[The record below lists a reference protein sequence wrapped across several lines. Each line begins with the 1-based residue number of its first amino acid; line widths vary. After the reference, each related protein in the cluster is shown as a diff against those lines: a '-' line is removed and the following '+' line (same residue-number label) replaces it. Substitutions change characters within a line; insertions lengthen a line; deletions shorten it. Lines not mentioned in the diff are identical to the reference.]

1 MRKKLKVL
9 VLFDSAGSPPSDQ
22 NFKEELKGDG
32 WETEVE
38 VINNLKKL
46 NYEVRIL
53 GIYDDVNLIIEEIKE
68 HKPDVVFNL
77 VEVFL
82 GKASFDRNI
91 PSILEMLQIPY
102 TGSGPVGMMLCNN
115 KAISKKILTF
125 HRIKVPRFYVFQRGK
140 RIWQPKKLRFPLI
153 VKPLRE
159 EASTGIVQDSF
170 VENEKE
176 LCERVSFTHQQLK
189 MDAIAE
195 EYIEGRELYVS
206 ILGSKKLM
214 VFPLREIK
222 FTQVN
227 DNEHKIATY
236 KAKWDTEYR
245 KKWGIKNEFTG
256 RLPSGIL
263 EKIEE
268 ICKKAYRVL
277 QLQGYA
283 RFDIKLTPENEIF
296 ILEANANPSL
306 APDDEFAL
314 SAGKAG
320 LSYQQFIQKI
330 LYFAFKR
337 NR

>member
-236 KAKWDTEYR
+236 KAKWDAEYR
-245 KKWGIKNEFTG
+245 KKWGIKNEFAG
-256 RLPSGIL
+256 RLPADIP

-283 RFDIKLTPENEIF
+283 RFDIRLTPKNEIF

-320 LSYQQFIQKI
+320 FSYPQFIQKI
-330 LYFAFKR
+330 LHFAFKR